1 MTLTDELNILDDKI
15 KVNRAQYDLSREA
28 AKISALSSKDILE
41 KYEYLTGEDLGH
53 KPSVFEKA
61 KFEYSPL
68 GMVLTKNTKNKTNK
82 NRVDSKKKKKTNI
95 WYMIH
100 NIVFQGLK
108 ISMNLENYHMIL
120 CTKDWMNFRRDL
132 MSLKLLIRKQITIK
146 TKFKTVLEIFLI
158 NCITFTRIN
167 AVKKKMV

>member
-15 KVNRAQYDLSREA
+15 KANRAQYDLSREA

-68 GMVLTKNTKNKTNK
+68 GMVLTNNTKNKTNK
-82 NRVDSKKKKKTNI
+82 NRVDSKKKQNKCLVYDPQNSFSRFKDIDEFKELSHDSMYKRLNE
-95 WYMIH
+95 
-100 NIVFQGLK
+100 FQKRFNRL
-108 ISMNLENYHMIL
+108 
-120 CTKDWMNFRRDL
+120 
-132 MSLKLLIRKQITIK
+132 
-146 TKFKTVLEIFLI
+146 KTV
-158 NCITFTRIN
+158 NPQTDN
-167 AVKKKMV
+167 NQDKV